1 MFGIKKRV
9 FAVGIFVLGA
19 ILLWFFLK
27 DVVTLEVLQ
36 EKQMEL
42 RSFVDGNYFLAL
54 FIFTVAYTLSA
65 AAAFPLGGV
74 LVLLAGFLFG
84 TLIGAAATVFAATLG
99 GVLIF
104 VVTRAFFKEWIE
116 ERYGKYLK
124 PIEKELCEHPV
135 SYLLFLRL
143 MPLVP
148 FIVIN
153 VGSGLVNIRLR
164 TFVWTSV
171 VGLLPGALLFA
182 GAGSELSRIAKT
194 GDVLTPSFIFL
205 LLLLGTMALMP
216 LVYKKYRVY
225 KARDTL

>member
-9 FAVGIFVLGA
+9 FALGFFFLGA

-36 EKQMEL
+36 EKQIEL
-42 RSFVDGNYFLAL
+42 RSFVDANYLLAL
-54 FIFTVAYTLSA
+54 VMFTAAYTLSA

-84 TLIGAAATVFAATLG
+84 TFIGAMATVLAATLG

-104 VVTRAFFKEWIE
+104 VTTRAFFKDWVEDH
-116 ERYGKYLK
+116 YGKYLK

-153 VGSGLVNIRLR
+153 VGSALVNIRLS

-182 GAGSELSRIAKT
+182 AAGGELSRIVDT

-216 LVYKKYRVY
+216 LAYKKYRVY
-225 KARDTL
+225 KAQV